1 MLNEGKD
8 VNYYFPQPMPLTK
21 RLKDI
26 LEDEVDTRFYLN
38 PERVQEFVRD
48 NIDKVTQYANDG
60 IGEIE
65 PMPEKL
71 REWVENYENNAKH

>member
-1 MLNEGKD
+1 MT
-8 VNYYFPQPMPLTK
+8 NYDK
-21 RLKDI
+21 ERLAI
-26 LEDEVDTRFYLN
+26 LEYE
-38 PERVQEFVRD
+38 RD

-71 REWVENYENNAKH
+71 REWIENYDKKSITTDK